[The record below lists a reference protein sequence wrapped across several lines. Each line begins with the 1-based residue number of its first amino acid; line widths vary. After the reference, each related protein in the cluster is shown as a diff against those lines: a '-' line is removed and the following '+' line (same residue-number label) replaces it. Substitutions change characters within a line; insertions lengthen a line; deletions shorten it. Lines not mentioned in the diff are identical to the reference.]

1 MDSDVLKKFIL
12 VFTIV
17 YLIISTIIIA
27 PTISRMFKES
37 HKTTKVDVDKMMELQ
52 LANQETIDKYF
63 TKNPENTEIKEELS
77 LESAKESSTENALE
91 TSSDVSLESKICY
104 KFNNKYNTNFVESD
118 LTIMQL
124 TNVNGDSVLEC
135 VLNDQINEL
144 DYKVYYY
151 QSGDY
156 ITDDYPKLLYKDKFD
171 ENFMLLSDK
180 FFEDN
185 DLEFIEYNI
194 YYSMNKNKYSDLE
207 QFEDYIV
214 NTDAHYVINIKVDN
228 IENYEEKVLRMIN
241 NLDSLNYQYAIKL
254 IKEDKNITIH
264 RSKDFLNEYTI
275 EDLKFDNK

>member
-27 PTISRMFKES
+27 PTISRMFKGS

-63 TKNPENTEIKEELS
+63 TKNPENTEIKEDL
-77 LESAKESSTENALE
+77 
-91 TSSDVSLESKICY
+91 SSDVSLESKVCY

-144 DYKVYYY
+144 DYKVYFY

-180 FFEDN
+180 CFEDN
-185 DLEFIEYNI
+185 DLEFIDYNI

-214 NTDAHYVINIKVDN
+214 NTDTHYVINIKVDN
-228 IENYEEKVLRMIN
+228 IDNYEEKVLRMIKD
-241 NLDSLNYQYAIKL
+241 LDSLNYQYAIKL

>member
-63 TKNPENTEIKEELS
+63 TKNPENTEIKEDLS
-77 LESAKESSTENALE
+77 QESAEESSTENALE

-180 FFEDN
+180 CFEDN
-185 DLEFIEYNI
+185 DLEFIDYNI

-228 IENYEEKVLRMIN
+228 IDNYEEKVLRMIN

>member
-27 PTISRMFKES
+27 PTISRMFKGS

-63 TKNPENTEIKEELS
+63 TKNPEKTEIKEELS
-77 LESAKESSTENALE
+77 QESAKESSTENALE

-135 VLNDQINEL
+135 VLNDQVNEL
-144 DYKVYYY
+144 DYKVYFY

-171 ENFMLLSDK
+171 ENFMLLSDEC
-180 FFEDN
+180 FEDN
-185 DLEFIEYNI
+185 DLEFIDYNI
-194 YYSMNKNKYSDLE
+194 YYSMNKNIYSDLE

-214 NTDAHYVINIKVDN
+214 ITDVHYVINIKVDN
-228 IENYEEKVLRMIN
+228 IENYEEKVLQMIN
-241 NLDSLNYQYAIKL
+241 NLDSLNYQYAIKI

>member
-27 PTISRMFKES
+27 PTISRMFKGS

-63 TKNPENTEIKEELS
+63 TKNPENTEIKEE
-77 LESAKESSTENALE
+77 SSTENALE
-91 TSSDVSLESKICY
+91 TSSDVSLESKVCY
-104 KFNNKYNTNFVESD
+104 KFNTKYNTNFSESD

-144 DYKVYYY
+144 DYKVYFY

-156 ITDDYPKLLYKDKFD
+156 ITDDFPKLLYKDKFD

-180 FFEDN
+180 CFEYN
-185 DLEFIEYNI
+185 DLEFIDYNI

-228 IENYEEKVLRMIN
+228 IDNYEEKVLRMIK

>member
-77 LESAKESSTENALE
+77 QESAKESSTENALE

-144 DYKVYYY
+144 DYKVYFY

-171 ENFMLLSDK
+171 ENFMLLSNK
-180 FFEDN
+180 CFEDN
-185 DLEFIEYNI
+185 DLEFIDYNI

-228 IENYEEKVLRMIN
+228 IDNYEEKVLRMIK

-264 RSKDFLNEYTI
+264 RSKDFLKEYTI

>member
-1 MDSDVLKKFIL
+1 MDSDVLKKFII

-77 LESAKESSTENALE
+77 QESAKESSTENALE
-91 TSSDVSLESKICY
+91 TSTDVSLESKICY
-104 KFNNKYNTNFVESD
+104 KFNNKYNTNFEESD

-144 DYKVYYY
+144 DYKVYFY

-171 ENFMLLSDK
+171 ENFKLLSDK
-180 FFEDN
+180 CFEDN
-185 DLEFIEYNI
+185 DLEFIDYNI

-228 IENYEEKVLRMIN
+228 IDNYEEKVLRMIN

-254 IKEDKNITIH
+254 IKEDKIITIH
-264 RSKDFLNEYTI
+264 RSKDFLNEYKI